1 MSGYPSLDTLLEAAN
16 KRAKALATA
25 PPRSLSS
32 YCKRIISKNGPK
44 LKIDS
49 ELMDDVILKGIS
61 MILNSKEIE
70 LVPGRDAF
78 WDCFMFG
85 AVQGKQLIEEAIE
98 ERKRRHEITHK

>member
-1 MSGYPSLDTLLEAAN
+1 
-16 KRAKALATA
+16 
-25 PPRSLSS
+25 
-32 YCKRIISKNGPK
+32 
-44 LKIDS
+44 
-49 ELMDDVILKGIS
+49 